1 MTRKTKT
8 TRVTEKVTEFVE
20 KAAED
25 KKASAPKRT
34 STATRAK
41 AKKTTQSKTAS
52 APKTTSRSKAAAT
65 KTKASAKTTA
75 KKTTKPAAKTTT
87 KTRAKAGSKATAKT
101 TAKAAPK
108 TTRRTTKAK
117 TSTTAKPKSTAR
129 KTTRA
134 KKAPVTKAV
143 APELTGINGTN
154 GHHPVQE
161 PNGSV
166 AVAEAVAA
174 PAVEVEPATHVAE
187 APSGQF
193 SQAAL
198 AAVGESMLNSMKQL
212 FAFGGTKAPDVAQPT
227 AQAEFAPLQRTQQDP
242 TVAPDILQPG
252 PQAEFS
258 EMAETV
264 PVSAPVAEAV
274 QEATTP
280 PEDSTQPAEKP
291 EPKFKDEDL
300 EYVRVIRAMAMVVI
314 VAEHLAFPLIYRY
327 NELLISEWWIG
338 TGIYLFGKAGSP
350 LFTMVS
356 GLLLLNPSKNNQTL
370 QVFFKKRFMK
380 VLIPFLGWSAIYLCW
395 QMYWIGVEYSAK
407 EIMIA
412 IIDGPVY
419 YHLWFIQMILGLYL
433 ATPIM
438 RIYTRHTDRPN
449 MTYFLIVWFVGTALF
464 PIVRRFYGFEIGI
477 DIYVTVGFMGY
488 FVLGYYLRPIK
499 LNRQQM
505 MYCLAV
511 IVGFSLLTMG
521 LTHWMVVRAG
531 GKFDNFFALNTSFN
545 IMILTTAFFLFMKSL
560 DYKKI
565 YARRPW
571 FQWVI
576 THVAGTSFGL
586 YLVHVMIIEDF
597 RSGRPGIVLHG
608 MTWHPAIAIP
618 VLTIATMVLSVIIVK
633 RMQKIPYVKNIVP

>member
-1 MTRKTKT
+1 MTKKTKT
-8 TRVTEKVTEFVE
+8 ARVTEKVAEFVE
-20 KAAED
+20 KSAEE
-25 KKASAPKRT
+25 KKAASPKR
-34 STATRAK
+34 STASARSK
-41 AKKTTQSKTAS
+41 AKKTT
-52 APKTTSRSKAAAT
+52 RSKAAAAPKTTGRSKTAVAKT
-65 KTKASAKTTA
+65 KTQANAKTA
-75 KKTTKPAAKTTT
+75 VKKAAKPAAKTTT
-87 KTRAKAGSKATAKT
+87 KTASKTAPKTKRSSAKAKT
-101 TAKAAPK
+101 TTA
-108 TTRRTTKAK
+108 
-117 TSTTAKPKSTAR
+117 AKPKTATR
-129 KTTRA
+129 RTTRA
-134 KKAPVTKAV
+134 KKTPVAKVV
-143 APELTGINGTN
+143 APEPTGLNGAN

-161 PNGSV
+161 PDGSAT
-166 AVAEAVAA
+166 AVETVAA
-174 PAVEVEPATHVAE
+174 PEAVQATDAPA
-187 APSGQF
+187 SQF

-198 AAVGESMLNSMKQL
+198 ASVGESMLNSMKQL
-212 FAFGGTKAPDVAQPT
+212 FAFGSNKAPDVAQPA
-227 AQAEFAPLQRTQQDP
+227 AQAEFASLQRSQPDP
-242 TVAPDILQPG
+242 TAAPDILQPG

-264 PVSAPVAEAV
+264 PVSAPVAQAV
-274 QEATTP
+274 EETAGP
-280 PEDSTQPAEKP
+280 PESSTQTTAEPAPVPVE
-291 EPKFKDEDL
+291 EDL

-327 NELLISEWWIG
+327 DELLISEWWIG

-407 EIMIA
+407 DIMIA
-412 IIDGPVY
+412 IVDGPVY

-438 RIYTRHTDRPN
+438 RIYTRNAERSN

-505 MYCLAV
+505 MICLAV

-565 YARRPW
+565 YQRRPW
-571 FQWVI
+571 FQWFI
-576 THVAGTSFGL
+576 THVASTSFGL
-586 YLVHVMIIEDF
+586 YLIHVLIIEDF
-597 RSGRPGIVLHG
+597 RSGRPGIQLHG

-618 VLTIATMVLSVIIVK
+618 VLTIATMALSVIIVK
-633 RMQKIPYVKNIVP
+633 RMQQIPYVKNIVP